1 MHSRLLHHFLAVVE
15 NKGISA
21 AAAELHIT
29 QPALTKSVRQLEDIL
44 GVELFERLPTGVVPT
59 RFGEILARRARLMDL
74 EYRHAVAEIQA
85 IKGGTGGTI
94 NVGAG
99 PVWTVRIL
107 PPIIAAFRRQQ
118 PKVRVALRS
127 GVIDTLVPAL
137 LGGELDIICASL
149 DFPAHP
155 EFVKEQL
162 IDLKHVLIARAEH
175 PLVDRKDI
183 EARKLLDFPWLALT
197 NDYVGTSRVGS
208 FFAANELQPPRVAV
222 ETNSISAALNLLK
235 EDDFILNIPT
245 IMLPHAE
252 AFGLRKLTLRGT
264 LWDGPAGIAYRA
276 TKSPAPAISAFCAL
290 ARAHFLGS
298 RQIQGQQADSFV
310 MLKDSAPPTR
320 ISRHRVRSI
329 T

>member
-1 MHSRLLHHFLAVVE
+1 VHSRLLHHFLAVVDS
-15 NKGISA
+15 KGISA

-59 RFGEILARRARLMDL
+59 RFGEILARRARLMEL
-74 EYRHAVAEIQA
+74 EYRHAIAEIQA

-99 PVWTVRIL
+99 PVWAVRIL

-118 PKVRVALRS
+118 PKVKVKLRI

-137 LGGELDIICASL
+137 LGGELDLVCASL

-162 IDLKHVLIARAEH
+162 VDLKHVLVARAEH
-175 PLVDRKDI
+175 PLAGRKDI
-183 EARKLLDFPWLALT
+183 AVKELLDFPWLTLI

-208 FFAANELQPPRVAV
+208 FFAANELQPPRIAV
-222 ETNSISAALNLLK
+222 ETTSISAALNLVR
-235 EDDFILNIPT
+235 EDDLILSIPT
-245 IMLPHAE
+245 LMLPHAE
-252 AFGLRKLTLRGT
+252 LFGLCKLAVRGT
-264 LWDGPAGIAYRA
+264 LWDAPAGIAYRA
-276 TKSPAPAISAFCAL
+276 TRSPSPALSAFCAL
-290 ARAHFLGS
+290 VRAE
-298 RQIQGQQADSFV
+298 FV
-310 MLKDSAPPTR
+310 GTR
-320 ISRHRVRSI
+320 HYQRRLVENVKA
-329 T
+329 

>member
-1 MHSRLLHHFLAVVE
+1 MHSRLLHHFLAVVDS
-15 NKGISA
+15 KGISA

-59 RFGEILARRARLMDL
+59 RFGEILARRARLMEL
-74 EYRHAVAEIQA
+74 EYRHAIAEIQA

-99 PVWTVRIL
+99 PVWAVRIL

-118 PKVRVALRS
+118 PKVKVKLRI

-137 LGGELDIICASL
+137 LGGELDLVCASL

-162 IDLKHVLIARAEH
+162 VDLKHVLVARAEH
-175 PLVDRKDI
+175 PLAGRKDI
-183 EARKLLDFPWLALT
+183 AVKELLDFPWLTLI

-208 FFAANELQPPRVAV
+208 FFAANELQPPRIAV
-222 ETNSISAALNLLK
+222 ETTSISAALNLVR
-235 EDDFILNIPT
+235 EDDLILSIPT
-245 IMLPHAE
+245 LMLPHAE
-252 AFGLRKLTLRGT
+252 LFGLCKLAVRGT
-264 LWDGPAGIAYRA
+264 LWDAPAGIAYRA
-276 TKSPAPAISAFCAL
+276 TRSPSPALSAFCAL
-290 ARAHFLGS
+290 VRAE
-298 RQIQGQQADSFV
+298 FV
-310 MLKDSAPPTR
+310 GTR
-320 ISRHRVRSI
+320 HYQRRLVENVKA
-329 T
+329 